1 MIGDFKSPTG
11 DRPLSTPSTDL
22 TASYKMFTE
31 SINDHL
37 EEEARKERDKRVFDT
52 GSQRDNDSDKPLV
65 NHLDPYLRLR
75 FGYHMRIGAQK
86 YEKGNWQKGQPTE
99 VALESLHRHLAQYEQ
114 DLKDGELSKEDH
126 LSAIIF
132 NTMLIMRNEEVEG
145 VEQDHYFRK
154 LSGTEHIP
162 PVVDFPTPDTG
173 GPIAY
178 YTSTKTS

>member
-1 MIGDFKSPTG
+1 MIGDFK
-11 DRPLSTPSTDL
+11 
-22 TASYKMFTE
+22 
-31 SINDHL
+31 
-37 EEEARKERDKRVFDT
+37 RKEVSKETAEKRVFDT
-52 GSQRDNDSDKPLV
+52 GSQRDNDTDKPLV

-154 LSGTEHIP
+154 LSGTEYMIP
-162 PVVDFPTPDTG
+162 EFKFPTSDIGT
-173 GPIAY
+173 PIAY
-178 YTSTKTS
+178 YTST

>member
-1 MIGDFKSPTG
+1 MIGDFK
-11 DRPLSTPSTDL
+11 R
-22 TASYKMFTE
+22 
-31 SINDHL
+31 
-37 EEEARKERDKRVFDT
+37 EEASKGSAEKRVFAT
-52 GSQRDNDSDKPLV
+52 GSQRDNDADKPLV

-75 FGYHMRIGAQK
+75 FGYHMRIGAMK

-114 DLKDGELSKEDH
+114 DIKDGELSKEDH

-154 LSGTEHIP
+154 LSDPEDMRP
-162 PVVDFPTPDTG
+162 ADKFPTSDTG
-173 GPIAY
+173 APIAY
-178 YTSTKTS
+178 YTSTQTS